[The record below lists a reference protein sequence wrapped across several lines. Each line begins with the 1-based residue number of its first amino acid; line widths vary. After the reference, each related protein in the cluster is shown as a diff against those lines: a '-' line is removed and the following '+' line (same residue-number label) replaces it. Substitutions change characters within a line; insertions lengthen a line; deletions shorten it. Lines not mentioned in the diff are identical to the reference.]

1 MKDKKFM
8 ERLIDR
14 AKAAKCSALV
24 LTLDLQLLGQR
35 HKDIRNGLSTPPKLV
50 PKHIYQV
57 LTRQAWCMRMLTT
70 KNHFFG
76 NIVGH
81 VDGIKDVRS
90 LGSWIGAQFDQ
101 QLDWKEVDWIKKRWG
116 GKLIIKGILDA
127 EDALLAAKTGAD
139 AIIVSNHGG
148 RQLDGA
154 SSTINIL
161 SLIHI

>member
-1 MKDKKFM
+1 MSLCLCPNSCKSNVNTKALHF
-8 ERLIDR
+8 
-14 AKAAKCSALV
+14 AAAKCSALV

-57 LTRQAWCMRMLTT
+57 LTRPAWCMRMLTT

-90 LGSWIGAQFDQ
+90 LGLKI
-101 QLDWKEVDWIKKRWG
+101 
-116 GKLIIKGILDA
+116 
-127 EDALLAAKTGAD
+127 
-139 AIIVSNHGG
+139 
-148 RQLDGA
+148 
-154 SSTINIL
+154 
-161 SLIHI
+161 